1 MHTLPILE
9 TDDGTLE
16 NVETRDKQAVGG
28 KGEPRPMETS
38 YEIERLPSPK
48 IGIKIPPL
56 SKEKTFKKDRLFGA
70 IVRGNPEELEG
81 LGDYLRRSGKYL
93 TNSEYTDGETGKTCL
108 MKALLNLKD
117 GANPTI
123 PLLLKI
129 DKETKN
135 PRPLI
140 NVACKDI
147 FYKGHT
153 ALHVAIE
160 ARNLDLIKLLV
171 ENGAD
176 IHAKACGKFFH
187 QQEKG
192 ACFYFGELPLSLAAC
207 TNQPEVIRYLL
218 DNPHQKANLAEQDSL
233 GNTVLHA
240 LVMAADD
247 ADEKNRELVI
257 EMYNKILM
265 HSATLNLCQKLEE
278 LTNKEGLNPL
288 TLAVK
293 TGKIEIFKNIIH
305 REFKDPEYRHL
316 SRKFTEW
323 TYGPV
328 HISLYDLTSI
338 DSYEENSVLD
348 ILAYSSD
355 TPKRYEM
362 VVLEP
367 INKLLQSKWD
377 SFAAMRFYIS
387 FFSYVVFMSVFS
399 AVAYHRP
406 LEGKPPFP
414 VTLAAGDILRLIG
427 QFIVLIGG
435 VYLLIDQAIYLWRRR
450 RSLTTLLQDGYIEIF
465 LLLQSVT
472 LLVSAVMYLAGLEDY
487 LSLMVSSLLLGW
499 INLLYYM
506 RGFQQTGIYVVMIH
520 KAILRN
526 LIHFLIVYVIFLFS
540 FSTALVILTGEAPQP
555 VQNGSSL
562 INGDGKDQVKYAGLL
577 QTSLELFK
585 FTIGMGELEF
595 QENMRF
601 RYFVMFLL
609 LFYVIMTY
617 ILLLNMLIA
626 LMSET
631 VTEVSEDG
639 QKIWKLQR
647 ATAIMELEK
656 SWVWHCQKPK
666 RSGCQL
672 SIGSEDEKDRRY
684 FFRVEEL
691 DWANW
696 KKEVGCLKE
705 DPADLDHEETVS
717 KGKRLL
723 NRVSQGVRARFT
735 MPEVAE
741 EQMPLQD
748 GSH

>member
-1 MHTLPILE
+1 MHNLPILE
-9 TDDGTLE
+9 TDDGTLD
-16 NVETRDKQAVGG
+16 NVETREKQAVGG

-38 YEIERLPSPK
+38 YETERPPSPK
-48 IGIKIPPL
+48 IRIKIPPTL
-56 SKEKTFKKDRLFGA
+56 SKENTFNKSRLFGA
-70 IVRGNPEELEG
+70 IVRGNPKELEG
-81 LGDYLRRSGKYL
+81 LGDYLQKTGKFL

-278 LTNKEGLNPL
+278 LTNREGLNPL

-305 REFKDPEYRHL
+305 REIKDPEFRHL

-355 TPKRYEM
+355 TPKRYKM

-414 VTLAAGDILRLIG
+414 VSNAAGDVLWLIG
-427 QFIVLIGG
+427 QVIVLIGG
-435 VYLLIDQAIYLWRRR
+435 VYLLVAQTIYLWRRR
-450 RSLTTLLQDGYIEIF
+450 LSLKSLLQDGYIEIF

-487 LSLMVSSLLLGW
+487 VPWMVSSLLLGW

-506 RGFQQTGIYVVMIH
+506 RGFQQTGIYIVMIH
-520 KAILRN
+520 KAILRD
-526 LIHFLIVYVIFLFS
+526 LFHFLMVYLIFLFG

-595 QENMRF
+595 QENLKF
-601 RYFVMFLL
+601 NYFVMLLL

-631 VTEVSEDG
+631 VTKLSGYSQGV
-639 QKIWKLQR
+639 WKLQR
-647 ATAIMELEK
+647 AIAIMELEK
-656 SWVWHCQKPK
+656 NWLWYWQKPK

-672 SIGSEDEKDRRY
+672 SIGSEEEKDKRY
-684 FFRVEEL
+684 FFRVEEV
-691 DWANW
+691 DWDNW
-696 KKEVGCLKE
+696 KKELGTLKE
-705 DPADLDHEETVS
+705 DPTDSDHSEMAS
-717 KGKRLL
+717 KGKRLWSW
-723 NRVSQGVRARFT
+723 VSQGMTNMAAS
-735 MPEVAE
+735 EAE
-741 EQMPLQD
+741 EEQIPLRDRSQ
-748 GSH
+748 

>member
-1 MHTLPILE
+1 MWPLFIL
-9 TDDGTLE
+9 LFFH
-16 NVETRDKQAVGG
+16 
-28 KGEPRPMETS
+28 
-38 YEIERLPSPK
+38 
-48 IGIKIPPL
+48 
-56 SKEKTFKKDRLFGA
+56 SKEKTFNKDRLFGA
-70 IVRGNPEELEG
+70 IVRGNPEELDG

-140 NVACKDI
+140 NVACKDS

-153 ALHVAIE
+153 ALHIAIE
-160 ARNLDLIKLLV
+160 TRNLDLIKLLV

-207 TNQPEVIRYLL
+207 TNQPEVISYLL

-247 ADEKNRELVI
+247 ADKKNRELVI

-265 HSATLNLCQKLEE
+265 HSATLNLRQKLEE
-278 LTNKEGLNPL
+278 LTNREGFNPL

-293 TGKIEIFKNIIH
+293 TGKIEIFKYIIH
-305 REFKDPEYRHL
+305 REIKDPEYRHL

-414 VTLAAGDILRLIG
+414 VTFTAGDVLRLIG
-427 QFIVLIGG
+427 QFIVLTGG

-487 LSLMVSSLLLGW
+487 LSLMVFSLLLGW

-526 LIHFLIVYVIFLFS
+526 LIHFLMVYVIFLFS
-540 FSTALVILTGEAPQP
+540 FSTALVILTGEVPQP
-555 VQNGSSL
+555 AQNGSSL
-562 INGDGKDQVKYAGLL
+562 VSSDGKDQVKYVGLL

-595 QENMRF
+595 QEKIRF

-656 SWVWHCQKPK
+656 SWVWHWQKPK

-672 SIGSEDEKDRRY
+672 SIGSEDEKDKRY

-696 KKEVGCLKE
+696 KKEVGVLKE
-705 DPADLDHEETVS
+705 DPADSDHNETVS
-717 KGKRLL
+717 KGK
-723 NRVSQGVRARFT
+723 
-735 MPEVAE
+735 
-741 EQMPLQD
+741 
-748 GSH
+748 

>member
-9 TDDGTLE
+9 IDDGTLD
-16 NVETRDKQAVGG
+16 NVEAREKKAVGG

-38 YEIERLPSPK
+38 YELERLPSPK
-48 IGIKIPPL
+48 IGLKIPPL
-56 SKEKTFKKDRLFGA
+56 SKEKTFNKDRLFGA

-129 DKETKN
+129 DQETKN

-140 NVACKDI
+140 NVACKDS

-153 ALHVAIE
+153 ALHIAIE
-160 ARNLDLIKLLV
+160 ERNLDLIKLLV

-176 IHAKACGKFFH
+176 VHAKACGKFFH
-187 QQEKG
+187 QQERG

-218 DNPHQKANLAEQDSL
+218 DNPHQKANLAERDSL

-240 LVMAADD
+240 LVMVADD
-247 ADEKNRELVI
+247 VDEKNRELVI

-265 HSATLNLCQKLEE
+265 HSATLNLSQKLEE
-278 LTNKEGLNPL
+278 LTNREGLNPL

-305 REFKDPEYRHL
+305 REIKDPQYRHL

-387 FFSYVVFMSVFS
+387 FFSYVLFMSVFS

-414 VTLAAGDILRLIG
+414 VTLTAGDVLRLIG
-427 QFIVLIGG
+427 QIIVLTGG
-435 VYLLIDQAIYLWRRR
+435 LYLLVDQAFYLWRRR

-487 LSLMVSSLLLGW
+487 LSWMVFSLLLGW
-499 INLLYYM
+499 TNLLYYM

-526 LIHFLIVYVIFLFS
+526 LMHFLMVYVIFLFS
-540 FSTALVILTGEAPQP
+540 FSTALVILTGEPPQP

-562 INGDGKDQVKYAGLL
+562 VNSDGKDQVKYVGLL

-595 QENMRF
+595 QQNMRF

-631 VTEVSEDG
+631 VTDVSKDG

-656 SWVWHCQKPK
+656 SWVWHWQKPK

-672 SIGSEDEKDRRY
+672 SIGSKDEKDKRY

-696 KKEVGCLKE
+696 KKEVGALKE
-705 DPADLDHEETVS
+705 EPADSDHNETVS

-723 NRVSQGVRARFT
+723 NRMSQGVRARFT